1 MGNERGSMIHIA
13 FCFDSNMMRQACAAI
28 ASLLD
33 SRDNGTHF
41 HIYCI
46 CTEKELQI
54 KPYLRKIVQTRDTE
68 SIVTFHRNTMDLD
81 KGYVTRGITVSTYYR
96 LNLHRMFPDVKKM
109 LYSDVD
115 ILFRGDV
122 RPVWDID
129 LKDSFLAGVRADVNI
144 KEVWDRHYKDEY
156 WHQLDD
162 WFGNYINAGFLLMN
176 LEEIRKR
183 HMEKVWKGMHEN
195 RFFFQDQDILNLT
208 CKPDITHLPMRF
220 NRMMFYTD
228 EELCLLKRYKVVRWM
243 ELEEALDSPAVIHYA
258 GAKPWDKYGVN
269 GAELWWRY
277 VLKDE
282 GLKRLFRKEAIQYKI
297 YSLFKRIGRRFEKED
312 C

>member
-13 FCFDSNMMRQACAAI
+13 FCFDSNMMRQACVAI

-33 SRDNGTHF
+33 SRDNRTHF

-54 KPYLRKIVQTRDTE
+54 KSYLQRIVQTRDTD

-96 LNLHRMFPDVKKM
+96 LNLHRMFPNVKRM

-115 ILFRGDV
+115 ILFKGDV
-122 RPVWDID
+122 SHVWNID
-129 LKDSFLAGVRADVNI
+129 LKDNFLAGVRADVNI

-156 WHQLDD
+156 WHKLDD
-162 WFGNYINAGFLLMN
+162 WFGSYINAGFILMN
-176 LEEIRKR
+176 FELMRKEKMEEI
-183 HMEKVWKGMHEN
+183 WDGMHEN
-195 RFFFQDQDILNLT
+195 NYFFQDQDILNIT
-208 CKPDITHLPMRF
+208 CKPKIMHLPMKY

-228 EELCLLKRYKVVRWM
+228 NELDLLRRHRVVTLWN
-243 ELEEALDSPAVIHYA
+243 ELDEALEQPVVVHFA
-258 GAKPWDKYGVN
+258 GKKPWN
-269 GAELWWRY
+269 SFSIRGADLWWKY
-277 VLKDE
+277 VSENGDLE
-282 GLKRLFRKEAIQYKI
+282 N
-297 YSLFKRIGRRFEKED
+297 LFKAERIRYEVISYARSAGNKRSFH
-312 C
+312 